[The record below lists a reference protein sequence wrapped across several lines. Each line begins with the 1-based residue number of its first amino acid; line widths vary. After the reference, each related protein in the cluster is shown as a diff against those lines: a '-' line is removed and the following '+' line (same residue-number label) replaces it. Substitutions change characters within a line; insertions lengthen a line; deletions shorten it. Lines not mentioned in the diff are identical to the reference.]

1 LYIRLIVIGLLFI
14 AKAHASDEAIRPSI
28 AVNQIGYVTAWSKS
42 ALLINSL
49 SPTKDVVLVN
59 EETDIEQLKIKP
71 TAPKIAQSG
80 VAVQWLDFSEL
91 TKSGRYFLKQDE
103 LKSNSFVIDIFPYK
117 SLNDLA
123 LRSYYLQRCG
133 AKVVDISGLNH
144 EACHL
149 QDGIVARDDSI
160 NKRATRLQSRGGWH
174 DAGDFG
180 KYIAPAVAAVNRL
193 LSLYENNPQ
202 FFEDNQ
208 LNIPESGNGVPD
220 ILDEAMF
227 ELEWMLSMQ
236 RQDGAVYRKLAGDRW
251 PRSESPD
258 LDLQTRYIYGVSSPE
273 TAKFAASLALA
284 ARVYK
289 QLNHDASDRYLKAS
303 ERAWRWLE
311 IIPEQVIDAHPDDD
325 KGSGKYLLSQTDQEK
340 SLKNDVDDR
349 LSAAIELYLA
359 TNKDEYLSYI
369 KENATNTEYTLYEW
383 KDISSLS
390 LYHLMQNDNSAE
402 LERIRKKIRNSLL
415 ARAKMLLETT
425 TKNPYGLANTR
436 FIWGSNKMAAEEG
449 ITLINA
455 YRMTNDK
462 AYLKAAVGQLD
473 YLLGRNPLSI
483 SYVSG
488 VGENSVE
495 YPNHLYARGIKAKI
509 SGFMVGGPN
518 SVGQDNITPKNLGA
532 LSYVDNDHAYASN
545 EYAID
550 YNSALIGLIVSLMA
564 NTGNDVVDRP
574 QKMEK

>member
-1 LYIRLIVIGLLFI
+1 
-14 AKAHASDEAIRPSI
+14 
-28 AVNQIGYVTAWSKS
+28 
-42 ALLINSL
+42 
-49 SPTKDVVLVN
+49 
-59 EETDIEQLKIKP
+59 
-71 TAPKIAQSG
+71 
-80 VAVQWLDFSEL
+80 
-91 TKSGRYFLKQDE
+91 
-103 LKSNSFVIDIFPYK
+103 
-117 SLNDLA
+117 
-123 LRSYYLQRCG
+123 
-133 AKVVDISGLNH
+133 
-144 EACHL
+144 
-149 QDGIVARDDSI
+149 
-160 NKRATRLQSRGGWH
+160 
-174 DAGDFG
+174 
-180 KYIAPAVAAVNRL
+180 
-193 LSLYENNPQ
+193 
-202 FFEDNQ
+202 
-208 LNIPESGNGVPD
+208 
-220 ILDEAMF
+220 
-227 ELEWMLSMQ
+227 LSMQ

-415 ARAKMLLETT
+415 ARAKMLFETT